1 MKTTSA
7 NRRYRQTARAESAEA
22 TGRRIVDAFL
32 KQLNE
37 KWYDE
42 ITLDRV
48 AEDAGV
54 TVQTVIRRFG
64 GKAGLLAE
72 AIVAIKLQAKVR
84 RAAEPGNLD
93 QLVKHLVDGY
103 EATGDT
109 VIRLLAMEERH
120 PVLHEQLQLGRVWHR
135 TWVQTA
141 FADELRKLR
150 PKERNSAL
158 DALVIATDV
167 YAWKL
172 LRRDMARSIR
182 ATEATLKNMITSIAA
197 AYLDVKEAP

>member
-1 MKTTSA
+1 MPPSTRPY
-7 NRRYRQTARAESAEA
+7 NQTARAESAQA

-37 KWYDE
+37 RWYDE

-64 GKAGLLAE
+64 GKSGLLAE
-72 AIVAIKLQAKVR
+72 AIEAMRFQVKER
-84 RAAEPGNLD
+84 RATAHKSLG

-103 EATGDT
+103 EASGDT
-109 VIRLLAMEERH
+109 IMRLLALEERH
-120 PVLHEQLQLGRVWHR
+120 AVLHEHLNLARAWHR
-135 TWVQTA
+135 DWVRKA
-141 FADELRKLR
+141 FADELGKLR
-150 PKERNSAL
+150 PKQCEAAL
-158 DALVIATDV
+158 DALVILTDV

-172 LRRDMARSIR
+172 LRRDLKRSIQ
-182 ATEATLKNMITSIAA
+182 ATGATLQTMIRSTMAA
-197 AYLDVKEAP
+197 HFGV